1 MFTIHE
7 MLAQVS
13 KPFAGMN
20 LTKEQLVALVQE
32 QFPGT
37 NAGSILPG
45 DVDDYDRGPQG
56 ASWKQGNAVL
66 FSRVNRG
73 TFKVL
78 PVAERIPATS
88 KGRGTRASGK
98 SQEQLIAEL
107 RELREQLA
115 AKTPSGNNGTV
126 ATVAKD
132 ANKPVTPIPAVVA
145 GNKPNGVAIPATK

>member
-7 MLAQVS
+7 MLAEVS

-56 ASWKQGNAVL
+56 AAWKQGNVVL

-78 PVAERIPATS
+78 AVAERIPATS

-107 RELREQLA
+107 RAQLA
-115 AKTPSGNNGTV
+115 AKTSGNNGAV
-126 ATVAKD
+126 VTVAKD
-132 ANKPVTPIPAVVA
+132 ANKPANAPIPAVVA
-145 GNKPNGVAIPATK
+145 GNKPNGAAVPASK

>member
-7 MLAQVS
+7 MLAEVS

-78 PVAERIPATS
+78 AVAERIPATS

-107 RELREQLA
+107 RAQLA

-145 GNKPNGVAIPATK
+145 GNKANGVAVPASK